1 MHLLLRPLFT
11 MGGTQTLSNWRPVA
25 RLMKYDVA
33 EFYKCFDSNF
43 FFWHSQ
49 NYQHGNKHILT

>member
-25 RLMKYDVA
+25 TLMKYDVA

-43 FFWHSQ
+43 FA
-49 NYQHGNKHILT
+49 

>member
-11 MGGTQTLSNWRPVA
+11 IRGTQTLSNWRPVA
-25 RLMKYDVA
+25 TLMKYDVA

-43 FFWHSQ
+43 FCIVRTI
-49 NYQHGNKHILT
+49 NMATNIY